1 MRRDSVS
8 RRRADPPII
17 TTMKTLTLFRHAKSS
32 WTDPSQDDID
42 RPLTPRGIRAGA
54 TMGAYMRDEGLV
66 PETVLCSTARRAK
79 ATWDLLSA
87 EWPDSVAVAFDEA
100 LYLTTPAGILRRL
113 SAVSDGVHR
122 VMVIGHNPGLHQL
135 AVRLTFGGDDQ
146 AIAQLGSHFP
156 TAALAMI
163 DLDHGTWGD
172 IEPTAGR
179 LVRFVVPRD
188 LA

>member
-1 MRRDSVS
+1 
-8 RRRADPPII
+8 
-17 TTMKTLTLFRHAKSS
+17 MKTLALLRHAKSS
-32 WTDPSQDDID
+32 WTDPSLDDID
-42 RPLTPRGIRAGA
+42 RPLAPRGIRAAA
-54 TMGAYMRDEGLV
+54 TMAAYMRDQGLV

-79 ATWDLLSA
+79 ATWDLLSTA
-87 EWPDSVAVAFDEA
+87 WPDAVAVAFDQA

-146 AIAQLGSHFP
+146 AMARLGSRFP

-163 DLDHGTWGD
+163 DLDGGTWRE
-172 IEPTAGR
+172 IEPTGGR

-188 LA
+188 LT